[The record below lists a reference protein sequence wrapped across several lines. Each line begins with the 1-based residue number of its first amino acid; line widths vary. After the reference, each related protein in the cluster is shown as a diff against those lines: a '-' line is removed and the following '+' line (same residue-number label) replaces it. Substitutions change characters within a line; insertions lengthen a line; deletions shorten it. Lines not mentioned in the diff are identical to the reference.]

1 MNGPQLSF
9 AATWREPNTRLFRD
23 SLLGNM
29 PTRLEAFPDAILETR
44 RHFLKPSGLGTGTF
58 APQHSCTFGEHAS
71 VFTQGSDLPWNL
83 QALFCF
89 QSTTELFLQRS
100 KKVEMLPARAGSKHA
115 FPHGLKHPGLRRA
128 EAQAPVK

>member
-1 MNGPQLSF
+1 
-9 AATWREPNTRLFRD
+9 
-23 SLLGNM
+23 
-29 PTRLEAFPDAILETR
+29 
-44 RHFLKPSGLGTGTF
+44 LGTGTF
-58 APQHSCTFGEHAS
+58 APQNSCTFGEHAS

-100 KKVEMLPARAGSKHA
+100 KKVEMLAARAQAKHA

-128 EAQAPVK
+128 QAQAPVKTYNTELSHPEKESLVTRVTRRSWWPKNEQLADEKELAKAA